1 MHLIQHLIPL
11 SRDLSNGD
19 STEGSK
25 INFYKFVSPL
35 GGSSKEE
42 VDAKER
48 SKVNKVQVE
57 ALNNLGGTVNGIA
70 SILVDLKTIRLED
83 LEEQRKNRDKFKPE
97 FIKKKKKDNPVQ
109 GFVDSVSKGKAP
121 GFLESLLNFFGGLFK
136 KFVLLGVLR
145 YQIQRKRKLTT
156 VKATTFA
163 MVFDVVKFGFVNTIV
178 CISYYQTILVG
189 GKNRIWSSIFGI
201 GTLS

>member
-1 MHLIQHLIPL
+1 MATVQK
-11 SRDLSNGD
+11 
-19 STEGSK
+19 GSK
-25 INFYKFVSPL
+25 INFYKFVSPPA

-97 FIKKKKKDNPVQ
+97 FIKKKKKVTRRQDRKDYFQVN
-109 GFVDSVSKGKAP
+109 GAIYSASVKW
-121 GFLESLLNFFGGLFK
+121 FK
-136 KFVLLGVLR
+136 TNK
-145 YQIQRKRKLTT
+145 
-156 VKATTFA
+156 TFYYS
-163 MVFDVVKFGFVNTIV
+163 NTIAYV
-178 CISYYQTILVG
+178 MPD
-189 GKNRIWSSIFGI
+189 
-201 GTLS
+201 